1 MPAGANAGLREK
13 GEELSF
19 PNFKNKQ
26 EHDSIVNPQ
35 DFLEYLERVGR
46 RVQFDPPGGVI
57 LSYQRGLVQYVLEN
71 HETTSVALGG
81 AELYLLDETDQ
92 QVAIAGRFGIGAPA
106 AAIILETF
114 IASGIPRFVSIG
126 TAGSLQKS
134 VNIGDIVVCDRAIRD
149 EGTSHHYLEP
159 SVFSYA
165 SAELTERAKRSLDK
179 IQTPY
184 TVGTSWTVDAPFR
197 ETVAEVTKYQEE
209 GILTVEMEA
218 AALFTVAEYRNVQ
231 LAAILTVSDTLADLT
246 WNPQFHHP
254 KTQEGLETLYRVAV
268 DALV

>member
-71 HETTSVALGG
+71 HETTSVGLGG

-114 IASGIPRFVSIG
+114 IASGILRFVSIG

-268 DALV
+268 DVLV